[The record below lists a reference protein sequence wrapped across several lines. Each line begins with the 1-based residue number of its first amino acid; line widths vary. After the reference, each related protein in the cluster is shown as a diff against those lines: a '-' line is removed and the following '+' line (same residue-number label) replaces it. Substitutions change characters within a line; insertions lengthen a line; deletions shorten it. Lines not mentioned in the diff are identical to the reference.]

1 MPVIVFASSK
11 GGAGKTTSAFL
22 LATELAHRGLK
33 THVIDADPNH
43 PIAKWGEGGGEAEN
57 LRVTSNDSEETII
70 EDIEAAAKTSDIVV
84 VDLEGTANLAV
95 AYAISKADLVIIPSQ
110 RSTLDAEEAAR
121 AVALVRRQ
129 CNVTG
134 RQIPVSILLTRTSPA
149 IRSKGL
155 KRMVN
160 SLEKNKIDSFLTE
173 IHERE
178 AYKAIFDH
186 KLTLNQ
192 ITSLQVGGLDKA
204 RSNAANFAAEAM
216 KKIQGQKSKKTS
228 EEIAA

>member
-1 MPVIVFASSK
+1 MPVIVFASPK

-22 LATELAHRGLK
+22 LATELAHRGLN

-43 PIAKWGEGGGEAEN
+43 PIAKWHAGGGKAEN
-57 LRVTSNDSEETII
+57 LIVTSNDSEEKIL
-70 EDIEAAAKTSDIVV
+70 EDIDAASKTSDIVV
-84 VDLEGTANLAV
+84 VDLEGTANLSV

-121 AVALVRRQ
+121 AVALVKRQ

-173 IHERE
+173 VHERE
-178 AYKAIFDH
+178 AYKAVFDH

-192 ITSLQVGGLDKA
+192 ITSSQVSGLDKA

-216 KKIQGQKSKKTS
+216 KKIQDQKFNKTPG
-228 EEIAA
+228 EIAA